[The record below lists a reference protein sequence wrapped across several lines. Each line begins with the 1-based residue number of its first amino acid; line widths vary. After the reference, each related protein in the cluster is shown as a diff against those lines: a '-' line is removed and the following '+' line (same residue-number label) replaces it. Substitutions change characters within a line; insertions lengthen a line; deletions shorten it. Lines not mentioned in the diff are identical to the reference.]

1 MSEMIFDKETHT
13 YTRNGVIYT
22 SVTQLLSKHGLSAN
36 YKDIDPTIL
45 KQAAKF
51 GNDIHEQLE
60 HLIKGTS
67 KDVSQ
72 TAIDGF
78 KLLGNITLM
87 ASEMMV
93 WSELDTLSGTI
104 DIMAYIDNK
113 LTILDIKTTYAF
125 HELSVRWQLSL
136 YAYLYFKQ
144 YGTRIDLMK
153 CLWYDKKNKK
163 WFLKYL
169 EPISDDKIQRLL
181 ECERQGVIYTEETEH
196 ELIDTYYSQQLA
208 TTVSKIKQYKEWIKE
223 LEKEQALIEDV
234 LKNGMKEYGIKSFD
248 NEYFKI
254 TYTPETVRK
263 TVDYEA
269 ILNDKGVEITPQDI
283 EKHTKKTSV
292 KDRLTITLK
301 EK

>member
-1 MSEMIFDKETHT
+1 MTFDKETHT

-22 SVTQLLSKHGLSAN
+22 SVTTLLSKHGLSAN

-60 HLIKGTS
+60 YLIKGTS

-72 TAIDGF
+72 TAINGF

-93 WSELDTLSGTI
+93 WSELDRLAGKIDTLG
-104 DIMAYIDNK
+104 YIGDK
-113 LTILDIKTTYAF
+113 LTILDTKTTYVF
-125 HELSVRWQLSL
+125 HELSVRWQASL
-136 YAYLYFKQ
+136 YAYLYYKQ

-153 CLWYDKKNKK
+153 CLWYDKKNDN
-163 WFLKYL
+163 WFLKDI
-169 EPISDDKIQRLL
+169 EPISDDNIQRLL
-181 ECERQGVIYTEETEH
+181 ECERQGILYTEATEY

-208 TTVSKIKQYKEWIKE
+208 TTVGKIKQYKEWIKE

-234 LKNGMKEYGIKSFD
+234 IKNGMKEYNIKSFD

-263 TVDYEA
+263 KVDYEA
-269 ILNDKGVEITPQDI
+269 ILKDKGVEITPQDI
-283 EKHTKKTSV
+283 EKHTKKTTV

>member
-1 MSEMIFDKETHT
+1 MTFDKKTHT
-13 YTRNGVIYT
+13 YEHDGVIYT

-36 YKDIDPTIL
+36 YKDIDPAIL
-45 KQAAKF
+45 KQAKKF
-51 GNDIHEQLE
+51 GNEIHEELE

-93 WSELDTLSGTI
+93 WSELDRLSGTI
-104 DIMAYIDNK
+104 DIMAYIDDK

-153 CLWYDKKNKK
+153 CLWYDKKNDN
-163 WFLKYL
+163 WFLKDI
-169 EPISDDKIQRLL
+169 EPISDENLQRLL
-181 ECERQGVIYTEETEH
+181 ECERQGILYTETTEY

-208 TTVSKIKQYKEWIKE
+208 TTVGKIKQYKEWIKE

-234 LKNGMKEYGIKSFD
+234 IKNGMKEYNIKSFD

-263 TVDYEA
+263 KVDYEA
-269 ILNDKGVEITPQDI
+269 ILKDKGVEITPQDI
-283 EKHTKKTSV
+283 EKHTKKTTV

>member
-1 MSEMIFDKETHT
+1 MTFDKETHT
-13 YTRNGVIYT
+13 YTHNNVIYT

-45 KQAAKF
+45 KQAAKY

-72 TAIDGF
+72 TALDGF
-78 KLLGNITLM
+78 KLLGGNITLM

-93 WSELDTLSGTI
+93 WSELDRLSGTI
-104 DIMAYIDNK
+104 DIMAYIVDK
-113 LTILDIKTTYAF
+113 LAIIDTKTTYEF

-144 YGTRIDLMK
+144 YGTRVDEIK

-163 WFLKYL
+163 WFLKDL
-169 EPISDDKIQRLL
+169 EFISDDKIQRLL
-181 ECERQGVIYTEETEH
+181 ECERQGIIYTEETKY

-208 TTVSKIKQYKEWIKE
+208 TTLGKIKQYKEWIKE
-223 LEKEQALIEDV
+223 LEKEQVLIEEV
-234 LKNGMKEYGIKSFD
+234 LKNGMREYGIKSFD

-269 ILNDKGVEITPQDI
+269 ILKDKGVEITPQDI
-283 EKHTKKTSV
+283 EKHTKKTAV
-292 KDRLTITLK
+292 KDRITITLK
-301 EK
+301 EKL

>member
-1 MSEMIFDKETHT
+1 MTFDKEKHT
-13 YTRNGVIYT
+13 YTHNDVIYT

-36 YKDIDPTIL
+36 YKGIDPKIL
-45 KQAAKF
+45 EEAKKF
-51 GNDIHEQLE
+51 GNEIHEELE

-72 TAIDGF
+72 TALDGF
-78 KLLGNITLM
+78 KLLGNIILM

-93 WSELDTLSGTI
+93 YSELDTLSGTI

-136 YAYLYFKQ
+136 YAYLYYKQ

-153 CLWYDKKNKK
+153 CLWYDKKNDN
-163 WFLKYL
+163 WFLKDI
-169 EPISDDKIQRLL
+169 EPISDDNIQRLL
-181 ECERQGVIYTEETEH
+181 ECEKQGILYTEETEN

-208 TTVSKIKQYKEWIKE
+208 TTIGKIKQYKEWIKE
-223 LEKEQALIEDV
+223 LEKEQALIEDM
-234 LKNGMKEYGIKSFD
+234 LKNGMKEYNIKSFD

-254 TYTPETVRK
+254 TYTPETVREK
-263 TVDYEA
+263 VDYEA

-283 EKHTKKTSV
+283 EKHTKKTTV

>member
-1 MSEMIFDKETHT
+1 MTFDKETHT
-13 YTRNGVIYT
+13 YKKDDVIYT
-22 SVTQLLSKHGLSAN
+22 SVTQLLSKHNLSAN
-36 YKDIDPTIL
+36 YKDIDPTII
-45 KQAAKF
+45 KEAAKY

-72 TAIDGF
+72 TALNGF
-78 KLLGNITLM
+78 KLLGGITLM

-93 WSELDTLSGTI
+93 WSELDVLSGTI

-144 YGTRIDLMK
+144 YGTRVDLIK
-153 CLWYDKKNKK
+153 SLWYDKKNKK
-163 WFLKYL
+163 WFLKDL
-169 EPISDDKIQRLL
+169 EFISDDNIQRLL
-181 ECERQGVIYTEETEH
+181 ECERQGILYTEATEY
-196 ELIDTYYSQQLA
+196 ELIDTYYSKQLA
-208 TTVSKIKQYKEWIKE
+208 TTVGKIKQYKEWIKE

-234 LKNGMKEYGIKSFD
+234 IKNGMKEYNIKSFD

-263 TVDYEA
+263 KVDYEA

-283 EKHTKKTSV
+283 EKHTKKTTV

>member
-1 MSEMIFDKETHT
+1 MTFDKETHT
-13 YTRNGVIYT
+13 YTRNNVIYT
-22 SVTQLLSKHGLSAN
+22 SVTTLLSKHGLSAN

-45 KQAAKF
+45 KQAAKY

-93 WSELDTLSGTI
+93 WSELDRLSGTI
-104 DIMAYIDNK
+104 DTLGYIGDK

-163 WFLKYL
+163 WFLKEL
-169 EPISDDKIQRLL
+169 EPISDDNIQRLL
-181 ECERQGVIYTEETEH
+181 ECERQGIIYTEETEN

-234 LKNGMKEYGIKSFD
+234 IKNGMNEYGIKSFD

-263 TVDYEA
+263 SVDYEA
-269 ILNDKGVEITPQDI
+269 ILKDKGVKITPEEID
-283 EKHTKKTSV
+283 KHTKKTAV